1 VTRIRLEFGANLPT
15 EEMDRTTPSTLTTL
29 DGAMIVVTRLHGS
42 VLALNCDLI
51 ERIEATPRTILT
63 MVDGS
68 RYVVRESVA
77 EIVDKVRA
85 FRASVIVLA
94 HEQER
99 ERLLLGDGG
108 GGSELPAP

>member
-1 VTRIRLEFGANLPT
+1 
-15 EEMDRTTPSTLTTL
+15 
-29 DGAMIVVTRLHGS
+29 MIVVTRLHGS

-51 ERIEATPRTILT
+51 ERVEASPRTILT

-85 FRASVIVLA
+85 FRASVIALA
-94 HEQER
+94 HEQEKAW
-99 ERLLLGDGG
+99 ERGSQGTGALGGAVR
-108 GGSELPAP
+108 GSELPPTWTEELR

>member
-1 VTRIRLEFGANLPT
+1 
-15 EEMDRTTPSTLTTL
+15 
-29 DGAMIVVTRLHGS
+29 MIVVTRLHGS

-51 ERIEATPRTILT
+51 ERVEATPRTILT

-85 FRASVIVLA
+85 RGSPGTDGTHGTAGSHGTDGTHGTGALGGAWGGASSPPHGTGNRA
-94 HEQER
+94 ETTPPKGP
-99 ERLLLGDGG
+99 RLHGQ
-108 GGSELPAP
+108 

>member
-1 VTRIRLEFGANLPT
+1 
-15 EEMDRTTPSTLTTL
+15 
-29 DGAMIVVTRLHGS
+29 MIVVTRLHGS

-51 ERIEATPRTILT
+51 ERVEASPRTILT

-85 FRASVIVLA
+85 FRASVIALA

-99 ERLLLGDGG
+99 ERLLLGDAS
-108 GGSELPAP
+108 GGSELPPP

>member
-1 VTRIRLEFGANLPT
+1 
-15 EEMDRTTPSTLTTL
+15 
-29 DGAMIVVTRLHGS
+29 MIVVTRLHGS

-51 ERIEATPRTILT
+51 ERVEATPRTILT

-68 RYVVRESVA
+68 RYVVRESVG

-94 HEQER
+94 QEQER
-99 ERLLLGDGG
+99 ERLVLGDGG
-108 GGSELPAP
+108 GGSERGSHGTGALGGAVGGSELPPT